1 MTTNNRKTQLLKEI
15 NLMRKKLENYLKV
28 VDNPTET
35 EVVRISQ
42 ELDKLIVEY
51 YRGNDYA

>member
-1 MTTNNRKTQLLKEI
+1 MTTNGRKAQLIKEI
-15 NLMRKKLENYLKV
+15 NLMRKKLENYLSNAKH
-28 VDNPTET
+28 PTET

-51 YRGNDYA
+51 YNAGDNS